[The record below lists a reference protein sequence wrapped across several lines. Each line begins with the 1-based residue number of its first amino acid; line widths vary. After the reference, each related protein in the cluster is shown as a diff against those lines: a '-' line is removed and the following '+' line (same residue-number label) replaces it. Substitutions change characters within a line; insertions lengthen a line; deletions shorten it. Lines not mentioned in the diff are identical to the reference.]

1 MKEFALKNLFCLVL
15 TGLVS
20 LSLSAQE
27 IVFNVSIDTD
37 RLQTQQGSERE
48 IFNDLQKA
56 ITSFLNNRKWSSD
69 EFGKGEQINCDL
81 LITLQRSPQINRFEG
96 IAQLQSTRTIYN
108 TNYESSLLFF
118 VDRNFNFT
126 YQEGQ
131 PLIFNENTFTD
142 NLTSML
148 AFYAYVVLAMDY
160 DSFEKMGG
168 NPFVEAAFNIVN
180 AAQSSNDAGWRRTQ
194 NTRSRFWLSEN
205 LNSQQ
210 MIPFREIIYSYHRE
224 GMDSYLSD
232 PEKSRATILDGLKKI
247 QEVNRSKPSS
257 LLVSVFF
264 DAKNAEIVNIF
275 KEASPEVRKELRDL
289 LVQLDPGN
297 TERYNRLSE

>member
-1 MKEFALKNLFCLVL
+1 MKEVAMKYMACLI
-15 TGLVS
+15 
-20 LSLSAQE
+20 LSLLGMFPIAAQE
-27 IVFNVSIDTD
+27 IVFNVSIDAD

-48 IFNDLQKA
+48 IFTDLQKQ

-131 PLIFNENTFTD
+131 PLIFNENAFTD

-160 DSFEKMGG
+160 DSFRKLGG
-168 NPFVEAAFNIVN
+168 NPFVEAAFNVVN
-180 AAQSSNDAGWRRTQ
+180 AAQSTSDAGWRRTQ

-224 GMDSYLSD
+224 AMDNYLSD
-232 PEKSRATILDGLKKI
+232 PDKSRAIILEGLKKI

-257 LLVSVFF
+257 LLVSIFF
-264 DAKNAEIVNIF
+264 DAKSAEIVNIF
-275 KEASPEVRKELRDL
+275 KESTPETRKELRDL
-289 LVQLDPGN
+289 LVQ
-297 TERYNRLSE
+297 